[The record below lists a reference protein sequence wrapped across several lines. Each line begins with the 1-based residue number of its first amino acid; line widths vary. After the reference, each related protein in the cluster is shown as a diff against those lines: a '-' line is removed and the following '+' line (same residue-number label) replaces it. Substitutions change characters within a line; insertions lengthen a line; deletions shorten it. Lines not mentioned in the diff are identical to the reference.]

1 MNNSIGHKSII
12 CGVGLSWVGT
22 WRSVV
27 PQYVPLPRAPVGA
40 SLVGTWRSVVPQYVP
55 LPRALVGASLVGSSK
70 SGVHGDLEQPGDGG
84 L

>member
-22 WRSVV
+22 WISVALR
-27 PQYVPLPRAPVGA
+27 YDPLPRAPVGA